1 MKKSKLVSAGLA
13 LMMAASLLAGCGA
26 KSDTQSGGNG
36 GGETP
41 AASEEEK
48 ISCELLVWSPAE
60 DQAEDQGAWLQTQCE
75 NFSKEHPNWDI
86 TFKYGVVNEAE
97 VATMII
103 QDPEASADVFMFSN
117 DQLMDLVPANAIAK
131 LGGETKEYVETTNSE
146 AIVDSL
152 TVDDSLYGVPF
163 TTNTWFMYYDK
174 SVFSEEEAGNFNTM
188 LEKAKI
194 SFPLTNSWYLA
205 SFYLANGCS
214 IFGEDGKDAA
224 AGIDYEGDK
233 ALQVTN
239 FLVDL
244 VENPNFTVDVDGSGI
259 AGIRDGSIKAMFS
272 GSWDYAAVK
281 EALGE
286 NFAAK
291 ALPTI
296 NYGDGDKQLYAFAGS
311 KAIGV
316 NPNCE
321 NQQVAVALAKY
332 LGSPEAQQSHYE
344 TRNIIPCNQEL
355 LKDEAIQS
363 DALVIA
369 QNDTFDNTSIIQ
381 PFIAEMENYWEN
393 TDNFGKSLR
402 NKEVT
407 HDNAKEKTE
416 AYNEAMNSSVV
427 E

>member
-1 MKKSKLVSAGLA
+1 MKKNKWFAAGMALVMTSAL
-13 LMMAASLLAGCGA
+13 LMGCGS
-26 KSDTQSGGNG
+26 KN
-36 GGETP
+36 ETP
-41 AASEEEK
+41 QAGGSETEAPKATEEEK

-60 DQAEDQGAWLQTQCE
+60 DQAKDQGAWLQTMCE

-86 TFKYGVVNEAE
+86 TFKYGVTNEAE
-97 VATMII
+97 VAKMIV
-103 QDPEASADVFMFSN
+103 QDPEASADVFMFAN
-117 DQLMDLVPANAIAK
+117 DQLMDLIPANAIAK
-131 LGGETKEYVETTNSE
+131 LGGETKEYVETTNSP

-152 TVDDSLYGVPF
+152 TVDGNLYGVPF

-174 SVFSEEEAGNFNTM
+174 SVFTEEEAGNFNKM
-188 LEKAKI
+188 LEKGKI

-205 SFYLANGCS
+205 SFYLANGCTL
-214 IFGEDGKDAA
+214 FGDGTDAD
-224 AGIDYEGDK
+224 AGVDYTGDK
-233 ALQVTN
+233 ALDVTN

-244 VENPNFTVDVDGSGI
+244 VDNKNFVVDVDGSGI

-281 EALGE
+281 EALGD
-286 NFAAK
+286 NFGAK
-291 ALPTI
+291 ALPTV
-296 NYGDGDKQLYAFAGS
+296 NYGGEDKQMLAFAGS

-321 NQQVAVALAKY
+321 YPQVAVALAKY
-332 LGSPEAQQSHYE
+332 LGSPEAQMAHYE
-344 TRNIIPCNQEL
+344 MRNIIPCNLEL
-355 LKDEAIQS
+355 LESEEIKNDM
-363 DALVIA
+363 LVTA
-369 QNDTFDNTSIIQ
+369 QNDTFDKTSIIQ
-381 PFIAEMENYWEN
+381 PFIAPMVNYWEN

-407 HDNAKEKTE
+407 HENAKEKTE

>member
-1 MKKSKLVSAGLA
+1 MKKNRWLAAGMTLVTTSAL
-13 LMMAASLLAGCGA
+13 LMGCGA
-26 KSDTQSGGNG
+26 KNG
-36 GGETP
+36 TP
-41 AASEEEK
+41 AADSSTQKETAPAEEEK
-48 ISCELLVWSPAE
+48 ISCELLVWSSAE
-60 DQAEDQGAWLQTQCE
+60 DQAEDQGAWLQTMCE

-86 TFKYGVVNEAE
+86 TFKYGVTNEAE
-97 VATMII
+97 VAKMIV
-103 QDPEASADVFMFSN
+103 QDPEASADVFMFAN
-117 DQLMDLVPANAIAK
+117 DQLMDLLPANAIAK
-131 LGGETKEYVETTNSE
+131 LGGETKEYVESTNSE

-152 TVDDSLYGVPF
+152 TVDGNLYGVPF
-163 TTNTWFMYYDK
+163 TTNTWFMYYDT
-174 SVFSEEEAGNFNTM
+174 SVFTEEEAGNFNKM

-205 SFYLANGCS
+205 SFYLANGCTL
-214 IFGEDGKDAA
+214 FGDGTDAE
-224 AGIDYEGDK
+224 AGIDYSGDK
-233 ALQVTN
+233 ALEVTN

-244 VENPNFTVDVDGSGI
+244 VNNENFVVDVDGSGI

-281 EALGE
+281 EALGD
-286 NFAAK
+286 NFGAK
-291 ALPTI
+291 ALPVV
-296 NYGDGDKQLYAFAGS
+296 NYGGEDKQMLAFAGS

-321 NQQVAVALAKY
+321 YPQVAVALAKY
-332 LGSPEAQQSHYE
+332 LGSPEAQMAHYE
-344 TRNIIPCNQEL
+344 TRNIIPCNLEL
-355 LKDEAIQS
+355 LESEEIKNDM
-363 DALVIA
+363 LVTA

-381 PFIAEMENYWEN
+381 PFIAPMVNYWEN

-407 HDNAKEKTE
+407 HENAKEKTE

>member
-1 MKKSKLVSAGLA
+1 MKKNKWFAAGMALVMTSAL
-13 LMMAASLLAGCGA
+13 LMGCGS
-26 KSDTQSGGNG
+26 KN
-36 GGETP
+36 ETP
-41 AASEEEK
+41 QAGGAETEAPKATEEEK

-60 DQAEDQGAWLQTQCE
+60 DQAKDQGAWLQTMCE

-86 TFKYGVVNEAE
+86 TFKYGVTSEAE
-97 VATMII
+97 VAKMIV
-103 QDPEASADVFMFSN
+103 QDPEASADVFMFAN
-117 DQLMDLVPANAIAK
+117 DQLMDLIPANAIAK
-131 LGGETKEYVETTNSE
+131 LGGETKEYVETTNSP

-152 TVDDSLYGVPF
+152 TVDGNLYGVPF

-174 SVFSEEEAGNFNTM
+174 SVFTEEEAGNFNKM
-188 LEKAKI
+188 LEKGKI

-205 SFYLANGCS
+205 SFYLANGCTL
-214 IFGEDGKDAA
+214 FGDGTDAD
-224 AGIDYEGDK
+224 AGVDYTGDK
-233 ALQVTN
+233 AVDVTN

-244 VENPNFTVDVDGSGI
+244 VDNKNFVVDVDGSGI

-281 EALGE
+281 EALGD

-291 ALPTI
+291 ALPTV
-296 NYGDGDKQLYAFAGS
+296 NYGGEDKQMLAFAGS

-321 NQQVAVALAKY
+321 YPQVAVALAKY
-332 LGSPEAQQSHYE
+332 LGSPEAQMAHYE
-344 TRNIIPCNQEL
+344 MRNIIPCNLEL
-355 LKDEAIQS
+355 LESEEIKNDM
-363 DALVIA
+363 LVTA
-369 QNDTFDNTSIIQ
+369 QNDTFDKTSIIQ
-381 PFIAEMENYWEN
+381 PFIAPMVNYWEN

-407 HDNAKEKTE
+407 HENAKEKTE

>member
-1 MKKSKLVSAGLA
+1 MKKNKWFAAGMALVMTSAL
-13 LMMAASLLAGCGA
+13 LMGCGS
-26 KSDTQSGGNG
+26 KN
-36 GGETP
+36 ETP
-41 AASEEEK
+41 QAGGAETEAPKATEEEK

-60 DQAEDQGAWLQTQCE
+60 DQAKDQGAWLQTMCE

-86 TFKYGVVNEAE
+86 TFKYGVTNEAE
-97 VATMII
+97 VAKMIV
-103 QDPEASADVFMFSN
+103 QDPEASADVFMFAN
-117 DQLMDLVPANAIAK
+117 DQLMDLIPANAIAK
-131 LGGETKEYVETTNSE
+131 LGGETKEYVETTNSP

-152 TVDDSLYGVPF
+152 TVDGNLYGVPF

-174 SVFSEEEAGNFNTM
+174 SVFTEEEAGNFNKM
-188 LEKAKI
+188 LEKGKI

-205 SFYLANGCS
+205 SFYLANGCTL
-214 IFGEDGKDAA
+214 FGDGTDAD
-224 AGIDYEGDK
+224 AGVDYTGDK
-233 ALQVTN
+233 AVDVTN

-244 VENPNFTVDVDGSGI
+244 VDNKNFVVDADGSGI

-281 EALGE
+281 EALGD
-286 NFAAK
+286 NFGAK
-291 ALPTI
+291 ALPTV
-296 NYGDGDKQLYAFAGS
+296 NYGGEDKQMLAFAGS

-321 NQQVAVALAKY
+321 YPQVAVALAKY
-332 LGSPEAQQSHYE
+332 LGSPEAQMAHYE
-344 TRNIIPCNQEL
+344 MRNIIPCNLEL
-355 LKDEAIQS
+355 LESEEIKNDM
-363 DALVIA
+363 LVTA
-369 QNDTFDNTSIIQ
+369 QNDTFDKTSIIQ
-381 PFIAEMENYWEN
+381 PFIAPMVNYWEN

-407 HDNAKEKTE
+407 HENAKEKTE

>member
-1 MKKSKLVSAGLA
+1 MKKNKWFAAGMALVMTSAL
-13 LMMAASLLAGCGA
+13 LMGCGS
-26 KSDTQSGGNG
+26 KN
-36 GGETP
+36 ETP
-41 AASEEEK
+41 QAGGAETEAPKATEEEK

-60 DQAEDQGAWLQTQCE
+60 DQAKDQGAWLQTMCE

-86 TFKYGVVNEAE
+86 TFKYGVTNEAE
-97 VATMII
+97 VAKMIV
-103 QDPEASADVFMFSN
+103 QDPEASADVFMFAN
-117 DQLMDLVPANAIAK
+117 DQLMDLIPANAIAK
-131 LGGETKEYVETTNSE
+131 LGGETKEYVETTNSP

-152 TVDDSLYGVPF
+152 TVDGNLYGVPF

-174 SVFSEEEAGNFNTM
+174 SVFTEEEAGNFNKM
-188 LEKAKI
+188 LEKGKI

-205 SFYLANGCS
+205 SFYLANGCTL
-214 IFGEDGKDAA
+214 FGDGTDAD
-224 AGIDYEGDK
+224 AGVDYTGDK
-233 ALQVTN
+233 ALDVTN

-244 VENPNFTVDVDGSGI
+244 VDNKNFVVDVDGSGI

-281 EALGE
+281 EALGD
-286 NFAAK
+286 NFGAK
-291 ALPTI
+291 ALPTV
-296 NYGDGDKQLYAFAGS
+296 NYGGEDKQMLAFAGS

-321 NQQVAVALAKY
+321 YPQVAVALAKY
-332 LGSPEAQQSHYE
+332 LGSPEAQMAHYE
-344 TRNIIPCNQEL
+344 MRNIIPCNLEL
-355 LKDEAIQS
+355 LESEEIKNDM
-363 DALVIA
+363 LVTA

-381 PFIAEMENYWEN
+381 PFIAPMVNYWEN

-407 HDNAKEKTE
+407 HENAKEKTE

>member
-1 MKKSKLVSAGLA
+1 MKKNKWLAAGMAVVTASALV
-13 LMMAASLLAGCGA
+13 MGCGA
-26 KSDTQSGGNG
+26 KNDVPEGTGAQSDATKA
-36 GGETP
+36 T
-41 AASEEEK
+41 EEEK

-60 DQAEDQGAWLQTQCE
+60 DQAEDQGAWLQTMCE

-86 TFKYGVVNEAE
+86 TFKYGVTNEAE
-97 VATMII
+97 VAKMIV
-103 QDPEASADVFMFSN
+103 QDPEASADVFMFAN
-117 DQLMDLVPANAIAK
+117 DQLMDLIPANAIAK
-131 LGGETKEYVETTNSE
+131 LGGETKEYVETTNSQ

-152 TVDDSLYGVPF
+152 TVDGNLYGVPF

-174 SVFSEEEAGNFNTM
+174 SVFTEEDAGSLNKM
-188 LEKAKI
+188 LEKGKI

-205 SFYLANGCS
+205 SFYLANGCTL
-214 IFGEDGKDAA
+214 FGDGTDAE
-224 AGIDYEGDK
+224 AGIDYSGDK
-233 ALQVTN
+233 ALEVTN

-244 VENPNFTVDVDGSGI
+244 VDNKNFVVDADGSGI

-281 EALGE
+281 EALGD
-286 NFAAK
+286 NFGAK
-291 ALPTI
+291 ALPVV
-296 NYGDGDKQLYAFAGS
+296 NYGGEDKQMLAFAGS

-321 NQQVAVALAKY
+321 YPQVAVALAKY
-332 LGSPEAQQSHYE
+332 LGSPEAQMEHYKM
-344 TRNIIPCNQEL
+344 RNIIPCNLEL
-355 LKDEAIQS
+355 LESDEIKN
-363 DALVIA
+363 DMLVTA

-381 PFIAEMENYWEN
+381 PFIAPMVNYWEN

-407 HDNAKEKTE
+407 HENAKEKTE